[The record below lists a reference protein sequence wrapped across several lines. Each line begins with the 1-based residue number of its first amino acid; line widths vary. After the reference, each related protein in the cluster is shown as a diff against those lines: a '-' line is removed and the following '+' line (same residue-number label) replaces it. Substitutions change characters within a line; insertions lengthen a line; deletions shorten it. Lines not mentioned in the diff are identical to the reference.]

1 MTTKKGWTLEYGTT
15 PDAQIKAVGKEDV
28 RVWALNKITD
38 LNGNYLTVTY
48 TQSPISSVSSANGQ
62 YYPSRIDYTGKADS
76 GLDFWTPHLADVT
89 GDGRT
94 DLILISQK
102 EGVYVMLSNGR
113 GFDVDK
119 PWYSKEPPLNN
130 MTFRSPSFADVTGD
144 GKTDLIL
151 ISKDGTYVVPSN
163 GQGFD
168 VDKRWFGK
176 DGLLKDLNFWSRSFA
191 DVTGDGKTDLI
202 LISKDGTYVVPSNG
216 QGFDVDKRWF
226 GKDGLLKDL
235 NFWSRSFADVT
246 GDGKTDLILIS
257 KDGTYV
263 VPSNGQGFDVDKRWY
278 SHEKSP
284 LTDMNSWLPS
294 FADVTGDGKTDLILF
309 SKHDGVYVMPS
320 NGQGFDVDKPWFSK
334 KWPLTDRNFWSPSF
348 ADVTG
353 DGRIDAILLNKTEG
367 VYVVPSNGRGFD
379 VDERWYSHE
388 KSPLAAFEPQRSIRL
403 SYESRTDVPPKYQG
417 GSIIKTAARLSKIQ
431 TYVGDTLV
439 KEYRLAYAYS
449 GLTGRSL
456 LTSIT
461 ECAADGVCL
470 PPTTFDWQDSGTS
483 GFDKNGHV
491 TLPPNP
497 DGVIGPGNT
506 FFSLANLPADVNGD
520 GKTDLVRV
528 TRYGRDQK
536 VGLTTFLST
545 GKGFESGKPTR
556 TLQGRSNLGFFP
568 MDVNGDGKTDVVQP
582 WENYSDSS
590 LMLMFYPSTGDGFG
604 PAHTEKAG
612 GSGHLAL
619 LPGDVNGDGKSDLI
633 QVWDNKGTIGLISYL
648 SNGSGS
654 EILENHTDTSQPT
667 SNLGFF
673 PMDVNGDGKTDVVQP
688 WKDGVNLKLTVY
700 FSAGK
705 KFNQPKTFDGGAE
718 VRSATLTYPLLPGDV
733 NGDGKSDLILIWNR
747 KGSIGLIPILSN
759 GSGFEILENHTD
771 TSQPTSNSGFFA
783 MDVNGDGKTDVVQIG
798 KDHVNVITYF
808 SNGFKFDEG
817 HRLTY
822 PKTSHRSENQF
833 FPADVNG
840 DGKSDLL
847 EVFAYTSR
855 EGFFSVKTFGMET
868 YVSLSPYPDLLT
880 TITNG
885 LGGQVE
891 ITYKPLTDDAIY
903 TRAVNTPKAPHVEVQ
918 GLFNT
923 SLPIPQYPIKDIQ
936 DAMYVVSDYVKK
948 DGRGNA
954 YAYSYQYAGAMFD
967 LERRLW
973 LGFDMVTK
981 TDAQLGVQRIT
992 TYNQTFPL
1000 NGTVAGMIR
1009 KCAPKSGNKIADPKF
1024 KPGAILGSTTYTYVT
1039 PPPSQHKNVYQVQ
1052 RKSRRKDYYSYGA
1065 YQYSLGEAYA
1075 FDEYGNLK
1083 SLTDLGYVSRNG
1095 QDKSSNDNLYTYRNY
1110 ANDASNWRL
1119 GYLTNEKVTKAS
1131 SLSNIQ
1137 GWDAKNDLSLEQLQ
1151 YDGNM
1156 NISARQRWDDTNS
1169 VWLTTTYA
1177 YDGYGNRTAVIGPA
1191 GATTSTPND
1200 DYAYQTEYETTYH
1213 TFPQKRLS
1221 PVNEQKTR
1229 LTTTYI
1235 YDPRFGA
1242 LTSKTDPNGNKT
1254 RPNPRRIWSG
1264 C

>member
-216 QGFDVDKRWF
+216 QGFDVDKRW
-226 GKDGLLKDL
+226 
-235 NFWSRSFADVT
+235 
-246 GDGKTDLILIS
+246 
-257 KDGTYV
+257 
-263 VPSNGQGFDVDKRWY
+263 Y

-388 KSPLAAFEPQRSIRL
+388 KSPLAAFEPQRSICL

-612 GSGHLAL
+612 GSGHLA
-619 LPGDVNGDGKSDLI
+619 
-633 QVWDNKGTIGLISYL
+633 
-648 SNGSGS
+648 
-654 EILENHTDTSQPT
+654 
-667 SNLGFF
+667 
-673 PMDVNGDGKTDVVQP
+673 
-688 WKDGVNLKLTVY
+688 
-700 FSAGK
+700 
-705 KFNQPKTFDGGAE
+705 
-718 VRSATLTYPLLPGDV
+718 LLPGDV